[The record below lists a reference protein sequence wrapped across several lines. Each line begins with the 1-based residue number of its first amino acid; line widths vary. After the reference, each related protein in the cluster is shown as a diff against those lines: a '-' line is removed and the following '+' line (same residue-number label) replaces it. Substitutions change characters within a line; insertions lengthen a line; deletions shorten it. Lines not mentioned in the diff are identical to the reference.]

1 MINKKSEKTVCSEQR
16 LLATDSQF
24 NARKSGALRS
34 SLSKSGA
41 TKRQQV
47 ESIESNVFDFAPRS
61 KTCGV
66 KNFKPIAISRSF
78 RVLCRSH
85 GLIN

>member
-41 TKRQQV
+41 IKRQQV
-47 ESIESNVFDFAPRS
+47 ESIESNIFNFAPRS

-66 KNFKPIAISRSF
+66 KNFDRRSRSYVPF
-78 RVLCRSH
+78 AFCV
-85 GLIN
+85 GATN